1 MDNAFPFIPEQLLPL
16 LKIDLGIKS
25 AAYDERLSSRITTA
39 MERITAMGIT
49 LADTESDRDLV
60 LMYAAWLWR
69 ERVTGDGMGRMLQQ
83 ALNYRLIGQTARRA
97 DA

>member
-1 MDNAFPFIPEQLLPL
+1 MDSTMNLEAMLTP
-16 LKIDLGIKS
+16 LKIDLNIS
-25 AAYDERLSSRITTA
+25 ASVYDDRLLSRLQTA
-39 MERITAMGIT
+39 AERITSMGIT
-49 LADTESDRDLV
+49 LGDTESDRDLV

-69 ERVTGDGMGRMLQQ
+69 ERVTGEGMGRMLQQ